1 MRRIVLYLGMSLDG
15 FAADRAGGVDWMEG
29 QDPSDRRE
37 GSYDQ
42 FIQTVDTVW
51 MGRTTYDQVTQQL
64 SPGVWPYEGLETY
77 VFTHRPAPGV
87 VVPAGVRFTDAPLDR
102 LARELRTR
110 PGRDIWLCGG
120 ADLARQALALD
131 LVDQLRLT
139 ILPVLL
145 GGGAPLFGPLDA
157 PKKLALEQIEEQ
169 NGMVEC
175 VYRRREEWARRDL

>member
-15 FAADRAGGVDWMEG
+15 FVADRAGGVDWMEG

-37 GSYDQ
+37 GSYAQ

-87 VVPAGVRFTDAPLDR
+87 GVPAGSGSPTPPW
-102 LARELRTR
+102 TGW
-110 PGRDIWLCGG
+110 PG
-120 ADLARQALALD
+120 
-131 LVDQLRLT
+131 
-139 ILPVLL
+139 
-145 GGGAPLFGPLDA
+145 
-157 PKKLALEQIEEQ
+157 
-169 NGMVEC
+169 N
-175 VYRRREEWARRDL
+175 